1 MLWQIYSVRVTYF
14 CFVWEKYAKSFE
26 LYIFILHSTLK
37 QHLAIIATILN
48 RGTCTMRT
56 HYCAEVNEENI
67 GEIVTV
73 AGWVSSRRDHGGLIF
88 IDLRDKDEVIQLVC
102 DPADNADAHKIAED
116 IRDQFVLV
124 ATGKM
129 RARGEGL
136 ENPKLKTG
144 KVEMVVDKLVIENR
158 SKPMPFELNDDKVN
172 EEIKLNYRYLE
183 LRTQKSYDIFK
194 LRSKATIAARN
205 ALDSLDFLEV
215 ETPIMTKSTPEG
227 ARDYLVPS
235 RVHGGEFYALPQSP
249 QLFKQ
254 LLMVGGFDRYF
265 QIAKCFR
272 DEDLRADR
280 QPEFT
285 QIDVEMSFCNQEDV
299 IKVAENLIKNIFDT
313 CGFNIPSN
321 FKRMPYSEAMENYGS
336 DKPDMRYDL
345 KMVDVIDIFEKCD
358 NEIFSKIASAPKKN
372 RIKALKVPKGDE
384 IFSKRQ
390 MKGFEDYVR
399 KFGASGLGYF
409 QMKEDGLKGPL
420 TKFFTEDDLHAIIDR
435 CELEV
440 GDAVFFGA
448 GEKKLVWDYM
458 GRFRIYLAEIM
469 DIIPQNTFEF
479 LWVMDFPMFEVEDG
493 RVKALHHPFTQPKSL
508 DYDDIEEIES
518 IAYDIV
524 LNGTELGGGSIR
536 IHKEDM
542 QAEIFK
548 LLGISEE
555 EAQEKFGFLLD
566 ALKFGAPPHGG
577 FALGLDRLIML
588 MTGASSIREVIA
600 FPKTQKAQCLLTKAP
615 SPVDNEQLK
624 ELSLRIRQQT
634 PVQ

>member
-1 MLWQIYSVRVTYF
+1 
-14 CFVWEKYAKSFE
+14 
-26 LYIFILHSTLK
+26 
-37 QHLAIIATILN
+37 
-48 RGTCTMRT
+48 MRT
-56 HYCAEVNEENI
+56 HYCADVNETHI
-67 GEIVTV
+67 GKSVTV

-88 IDLRDKDEVIQLVC
+88 IDLRDKDQVIQLVC
-102 DPADNADAHKIAED
+102 DPAENAQVHKLAEEV
-116 IRDQFVLV
+116 RDQFVLV

-144 KVEMVVDKLVIENR
+144 KVEMVVDTLVIENR

-172 EEIKLNYRYLE
+172 EEIKLKYRYLE

-205 ALDSLDFLEV
+205 VLDELDFLEV
-215 ETPIMTKSTPEG
+215 ETPIITKSTPEG

-235 RVHGGEFYALPQSP
+235 RVHNGEFYALPQSP

-285 QIDVEMSFCNQEDV
+285 QIDVEMSFCDQEDV
-299 IKVAENLIKNIFDT
+299 IGVAEKLIHNIFTKCD
-313 CGFNIPSN
+313 FDIPTK
-321 FKRMPYSEAMENYGS
+321 FKRMTYQDAMEKYGS

-345 KMVDVIDIFEKCD
+345 SMVDVIDIFARCD
-358 NEIFSKIASAPKKN
+358 NEIFSSIAKDTKAN

-420 TKFFTEDDLHAIIDR
+420 TKFFTEDDIQAIIDR
-435 CELEV
+435 CGLEV

-448 GEKKLVWDYM
+448 GDKKLVLDYM

-469 DIIPQNTFEF
+469 EIIPKDTFEF
-479 LWVMDFPMFEVEDG
+479 LWVMDFPMFEVDDG
-493 RVKALHHPFTQPKSL
+493 KTKAMHHAFTMPQL
-508 DYDDIEEIES
+508 DENGNIAYDDIEDLKS
-518 IAYDIV
+518 VAYDIV

-536 IHKEDM
+536 IHKEDL
-542 QAEIFK
+542 QKEVFK
-548 LLGISEE
+548 LMGISDE
-555 EAQEKFGFLLD
+555 EADEKFGFLLE
-566 ALKFGAPPHGG
+566 AFKFGAPPHGG

-588 MTGASSIREVIA
+588 MTGTESIREVIA
-600 FPKTQKAQCLLTKAP
+600 FPKTQRAQCLLTHAP
-615 SPVDNEQLK
+615 SPVEDEQLK
-624 ELSLRIRQQT
+624 ELSLRIRQT
-634 PVQ
+634 PTT